1 MTLFLVNVISAVTLY
16 LFYLFIGGGMILGKL
31 FGGMITFMIRK
42 EQMLPLLLSNLI
54 HLN

>member
-1 MTLFLVNVISAVTLY
+1 MTLFLVNVISAVTY